1 MGLQTLDRAMAV
13 LRMLG
18 EHGDGVRLTDVQNG
32 LGLTKPTAH
41 RLLAS
46 LVSHGLAQQDRET
59 RQYLLGPALA
69 SLRAPRAQARIDLAQ
84 LCTSSVFRLA
94 EESGDTVFV
103 MGRDQLDTVCL
114 ARESGSYPIRA
125 ITVEVG
131 TRRPLGVGAGG
142 VAILGTLPSAEARRI
157 VASLAR
163 RLAAQP
169 HTSGA
174 QILRG
179 SDTARKLGYALSDE
193 QVAKGVRGVAVSLR
207 DAGGEPV
214 GALGIA
220 AISER
225 LRTARIGELVDLLR
239 RERALVETELAR
251 GA

>member
-1 MGLQTLDRAMAV
+1 MAV

-18 EHGDGVRLTDVQNG
+18 EQEGGVRLIDVQNG
-32 LGLTKPTAH
+32 LGLAKPTAH

-46 LVSHGLAQQDRET
+46 LVSHGLAQQDRDT
-59 RQYLLGPALA
+59 KQYLLGPALA
-69 SLRAPRAQARIDLAQ
+69 SLRAPRMQARVDLAQ
-84 LCTSSVFRLA
+84 LCTPSVFRLA

-142 VAILGTLPSAEARRI
+142 IAILGTLESAEARRI

-169 HTSGA
+169 HTSAA
-174 QILRG
+174 QILRA
-179 SDTARKLGYALSDE
+179 SDTARRLGYGLSDE

-207 DAGGEPV
+207 NAAGEPV

-225 LRTARIGELVDLLR
+225 LRPARLGQLVDLLE
-239 RERALVETELAR
+239 RERALVEGDLPRDA
-251 GA
+251 